1 MIEPVLDTNALVE
14 SVPILPHRYTHQEY
28 RRNKDRCKHHSSPTS
43 QPFNADKILHG
54 QPFVLNKKG
63 TSNRDNYRSIV
74 SLTLDFVLLYK
85 IVNETN
91 KP

>member
-54 QPFVLNKKG
+54 QRFVLSIKEI
-63 TSNRDNYRSIV
+63 TNRENHRITV
-74 SLTLDFVLLYK
+74 LLTLDL
-85 IVNETN
+85 
-91 KP
+91 